1 MKKND
6 FLEKTWV
13 LGFFRKWILTTP
25 GVLVYHFHGTM
36 QTIITSSLRP
46 VCTQISD
53 FEKWQENN
61 DCNIENICGEVN
73 YKSANIP
80 LRVDQD

>member
-1 MKKND
+1 
-6 FLEKTWV
+6 
-13 LGFFRKWILTTP
+13 
-25 GVLVYHFHGTM
+25 M